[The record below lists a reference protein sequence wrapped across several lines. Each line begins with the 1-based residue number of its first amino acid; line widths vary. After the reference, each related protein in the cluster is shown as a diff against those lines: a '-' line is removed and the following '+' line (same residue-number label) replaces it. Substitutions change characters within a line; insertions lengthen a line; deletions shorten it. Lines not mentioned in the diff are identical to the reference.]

1 MSDLTTSTE
10 RALLGALL
18 TDPAQLDDLR
28 YVRVEDFEFQR
39 HREIYTAIQDV
50 HAAAPSLTGAAFADS
65 VASRLPTIDF
75 VWEIDE
81 LHALALNCPDPDHG
95 PTYARM
101 VQEAAFRRDLAEHA
115 ERIGAIAS
123 AGTEPEVISEHLALL
138 SEALGT
144 HATRF
149 GPMAEL
155 AHISDVAAGR
165 AAVEIDQTE
174 PERLARQ
181 DQVLAD
187 LMRHPEDIREVSTW
201 LGSDR
206 FAAGPRREV
215 YETIVYIDGLD
226 EPVDEITVAWNLA
239 RRAAAYDALGTDQYG
254 LQPYAGVPAY
264 ITTLRDMEVPQDAAF
279 SVGRQLLAD
288 DLSAKLAA
296 TAERMAYSASREDVS
311 PAYAIGSTASAVRQI
326 QHAHEYRQDVER
338 DYQPQ
343 RDTGRDVRYDGPTQ
357 NL

>member
-1 MSDLTTSTE
+1 
-10 RALLGALL
+10 
-18 TDPAQLDDLR
+18 
-28 YVRVEDFEFQR
+28 
-39 HREIYTAIQDV
+39 
-50 HAAAPSLTGAAFADS
+50 
-65 VASRLPTIDF
+65 
-75 VWEIDE
+75 
-81 LHALALNCPDPDHG
+81 
-95 PTYARM
+95 
-101 VQEAAFRRDLAEHA
+101 
-115 ERIGAIAS
+115 
-123 AGTEPEVISEHLALL
+123 
-138 SEALGT
+138 
-144 HATRF
+144 
-149 GPMAEL
+149 MAEL
-155 AHISDVAAGR
+155 AHISDIAAGR
-165 AAVEIDQTE
+165 AVVEIDQTE

-181 DQVLAD
+181 DLVLAD

-264 ITTLRDMEVPQDAAF
+264 ITTLRDMEVPEDAAF
-279 SVGRQLLAD
+279 AVGRQLLAD

-296 TAERMAYSASREDVS
+296 TAERMASSASREDVS
-311 PAYAIGSTASAVRQI
+311 PAHAIGSAASAVRQL

-343 RDTGRDVRYDGPTQ
+343 RDTSRDVQYDGPTQ
-357 NL
+357 SL

>member
-1 MSDLTTSTE
+1 MSDLTHSAE

-18 TDPAQLDDLR
+18 NDPAQLDALR
-28 YVRVEDFEFQR
+28 YVRATDFEASR

-50 HAAAPSLTGAAFADS
+50 RAAAPSLSGAEFADA

-75 VWEIDE
+75 VWEIEE
-81 LHALALNCPDPDHG
+81 LHDLALNCPDPDHG

-101 VQEAAFRRDLAEHA
+101 VQEAGFRRDLAGHA
-115 ERIGAIAS
+115 ERIGQIAQT
-123 AGTEPEVISEHLALL
+123 GTEPEAISEHLALL

-155 AHISDVAAGR
+155 AHISDVATGR
-165 AAVEIDQTE
+165 APVDIDQTE
-174 PERLARQ
+174 PERLVRQ

-187 LMRHPEDIREVSTW
+187 LLRHPEDIREVSTW
-201 LGSDR
+201 LSVDN
-206 FAAGPRREV
+206 FAAGMRREV
-215 YETIVYIDGLD
+215 YETIVHVDSMD

-254 LQPYAGVPAY
+254 LQPYRGAPAY
-264 ITTLRDMEVPQDAAF
+264 ISTLRELDVPEDAALV
-279 SVGRQLLAD
+279 VGRQLLAD

-296 TAERMAYSASREDVS
+296 TAERMSQTANRADVA
-311 PAYAIGSTASAVRQI
+311 PAYAIGSTANAVRQL
-326 QHAHEYRQDVER
+326 QHAHEFRQDIER
-338 DYQPQ
+338 DFQPQ
-343 RDTGRDVRYDGPTQ
+343 RGTSRDVQYDGPTQ
-357 NL
+357 SL

>member
-1 MSDLTTSTE
+1 MSDLTTSAE

-18 TDPAQLDDLR
+18 TDPAQLDELR
-28 YVRVEDFEFQR
+28 YVRTADFETEL
-39 HREIYTAIQDV
+39 HREIYAAIQRAHSD
-50 HAAAPSLTGAAFADS
+50 APSLSGAAFADR
-65 VASRLPTIDF
+65 VAGYLPTIDH
-75 VWEIDE
+75 VWELDE
-81 LHALALNCPDPDHG
+81 LHALALNCPDPDHA

-101 VQEAAFRRDLAEHA
+101 VQEAGFRRDLAEHA
-115 ERIGAIAS
+115 ERIGTIAQ

-138 SEALGT
+138 SEALST

-165 AAVEIDQTE
+165 AMVDIDQTD

-201 LGSDR
+201 LGSDN

-215 YETIVYIDGLD
+215 YETIVNIDSLD

-254 LQPYAGVPAY
+254 LQPYSGVPAY
-264 ITTLRDMEVPQDAAF
+264 IATLRDMEVPDDAALT
-279 SVGRQLLAD
+279 VGRQLLAD
-288 DLSAKLAA
+288 DLSAKLTA
-296 TAERMAYSASREDVS
+296 TAERIANSASREDVP
-311 PAYAIGSTASAVRQI
+311 PAYAIGSTANAVRQL

-343 RDTGRDVRYDGPTQ
+343 RDTGRDARYDGPTQ
-357 NL
+357 SL

>member
-1 MSDLTTSTE
+1 MSDLTTSAE

-28 YVRVEDFEFQR
+28 YVRATDFESQR
-39 HREIYTAIQDV
+39 HQEIYSAIRDV
-50 HAAAPSLTGAAFADS
+50 HQAAPSLTGAAFADS
-65 VASRLPTIDF
+65 VATRLPTIDY

-81 LHALALNCPDPDHG
+81 LHALALNCPDSDHA

-101 VQEAAFRRDLAEHA
+101 VQEAGFRRDLGEHA
-115 ERIGAIAS
+115 ERIGTIAQ

-138 SEALGT
+138 SEALST

-165 AAVEIDQTE
+165 AAVDIDQTE

-187 LMRHPEDIREVSTW
+187 LMRHPEDIREVSSW

-215 YETIVYIDGLD
+215 YETIVSIDGLD

-254 LQPYAGVPAY
+254 MQPYHGVPAY
-264 ITTLRDMEVPQDAAF
+264 IATLRDMEVPEDAAF
-279 SVGRQLLAD
+279 TVGRQLLAD

-296 TAERMAYSASREDVS
+296 TAERMANSASREDVS
-311 PAYAIGSTASAVRQI
+311 PAHAIGSTASAVRQL
-326 QHAHEYRQDVER
+326 QRTHEYRQDVER

-343 RDTGRDVRYDGPTQ
+343 RDTGRDVQYDGPTQ
-357 NL
+357 SL

>member
-1 MSDLTTSTE
+1 MSDLTTSAE

-18 TDPAQLDDLR
+18 TDPDQLNELR
-28 YVRVEDFEFQR
+28 YVRAVDFESER
-39 HREIYTAIQDV
+39 HREMYAAIQEV
-50 HAAAPSLTGAAFADS
+50 HAAAPYLSGAAFADS
-65 VASRLPTIDF
+65 VAAHLRTIDY

-81 LHALALNCPDPDHG
+81 LHALALNCPDPDHA

-101 VQEAAFRRDLAEHA
+101 VQEAGFRRDLAEHA
-115 ERIGAIAS
+115 ERIGNIAES
-123 AGTEPEVISEHLALL
+123 GTEPEVISEHLALL

-155 AHISDVAAGR
+155 AQISDIATGR
-165 AAVEIDQTE
+165 AVVDIDQTD

-201 LGSDR
+201 LSSDN

-215 YETIVYIDGLD
+215 YETIVYIDSLD

-254 LQPYAGVPAY
+254 LQPYSGVPTY
-264 ITTLRDMEVPQDAAF
+264 ITTLRDLDVPEDAALT
-279 SVGRQLLAD
+279 VGRQLLAD
-288 DLSAKLAA
+288 DLSAKLSA
-296 TAERMAYSASREDVS
+296 TAERIANSASRDDVS
-311 PAYAIGSTASAVRQI
+311 PAYAIGQAATAVRQL
-326 QHAHEYRQDVER
+326 QQAHEYRQDVER
-338 DYQPQ
+338 DYHPR
-343 RDTGRDVRYDGPTQ
+343 RDANRDVHYDGPTQ
-357 NL
+357 SL

>member
-1 MSDLTTSTE
+1 MSDLTTSAE

-18 TDPAQLDDLR
+18 TDPAQLDELR
-28 YVRVEDFEFQR
+28 YVRTADFESWR
-39 HREIYTAIQDV
+39 HREIYATIQEV
-50 HAAAPSLTGAAFADS
+50 HAAAPSLSGAAFADS
-65 VASRLPTIDF
+65 VAARLPTIDF
-75 VWEIDE
+75 AWEIDE
-81 LHALALNCPDPDHG
+81 LHALALTCPDPDHA

-101 VQEAAFRRDLAEHA
+101 VQEAGFRRDLAEHA
-115 ERIGAIAS
+115 ERIGTIAQ
-123 AGTEPEVISEHLALL
+123 AGTEPELISEHLALL

-155 AHISDVAAGR
+155 AHISDIAAGR
-165 AAVEIDQTE
+165 AMIDIDQTD

-201 LGSDR
+201 LSSDN

-215 YETIVYIDGLD
+215 YETIVYIDSLD

-264 ITTLRDMEVPQDAAF
+264 ITTLRDLDVSEDAALTL
-279 SVGRQLLAD
+279 GRQLLAD

-296 TAERMAYSASREDVS
+296 TAERMANSASRDDVS
-311 PAYAIGSTASAVRQI
+311 PAHAIGQAANAVRQL

-343 RDTGRDVRYDGPTQ
+343 READRDAQYDGPTQ
-357 NL
+357 SL

>member
-1 MSDLTTSTE
+1 MSDITMSTE

-18 TDPAQLDDLR
+18 TDPAQLDELR
-28 YVRVEDFEFQR
+28 YVRTEDFELQR
-39 HREIYTAIQDV
+39 HRDIYAAIQDV
-50 HAAAPSLTGAAFADS
+50 HAAAPSLTGVAFADH
-65 VASRLPTIDF
+65 VATRLPAMDF
-75 VWEIDE
+75 AWEFE
-81 LHALALNCPDPDHG
+81 LHTLALNTPDPDHA

-115 ERIGAIAS
+115 ERIGAIAQ
-123 AGTEPEVISEHLALL
+123 AGTEPAVISEHLALL

-155 AHISDVAAGR
+155 AHISDIASGR

-215 YETIVYIDGLD
+215 YETIVYIDSLD

-239 RRAAAYDALGTDQYG
+239 RRAAAYDALGTDQFG
-254 LQPYAGVPAY
+254 LQPYAAVPAY
-264 ITTLRDMEVPQDAAF
+264 ITTLRDMEIPEDAAF
-279 SVGRQLLAD
+279 TVGRQLLAD
-288 DLSAKLAA
+288 DLTAKLAA
-296 TAERMAYSASREDVS
+296 TAERLSNSASRDDVS
-311 PAYAIGSTASAVRQI
+311 PAYAIGSAASAVRQL
-326 QHAHEYRQDVER
+326 QHTHEYRQDVER

-343 RDTGRDVRYDGPTQ
+343 RDTGRDVQYDGPTQ
-357 NL
+357 SL

>member
-1 MSDLTTSTE
+1 MPELINSTE

-18 TDPAQLDDLR
+18 TDPAQLDELR
-28 YVRVEDFEFQR
+28 YVRAEDFESQR
-39 HREIYTAIQDV
+39 HREIYAAIQDV
-50 HAAAPSLTGAAFADS
+50 HSAAPNLSGAAFADS
-65 VASRLPTIDF
+65 VAARLPTIDY

-81 LHALALNCPDPDHG
+81 LHALALNCPDPDHA

-101 VQEAAFRRDLAEHA
+101 VQEAGFRRDLAEHA
-115 ERIGAIAS
+115 ERIGAIAQ

-215 YETIVYIDGLD
+215 FETIVYIDGLD

-254 LQPYAGVPAY
+254 LQPYTGVPAY
-264 ITTLRDMEVPQDAAF
+264 ITTLRDMEVPEDTAF
-279 SVGRQLLAD
+279 TVGRQLLAD

-296 TAERMAYSASREDVS
+296 TAERMANSASREDVS
-311 PAYAIGSTASAVRQI
+311 PAYAIGSTASAVRQL

-343 RDTGRDVRYDGPTQ
+343 RDTSRDVRYDGPTQ
-357 NL
+357 SL

>member
-1 MSDLTTSTE
+1 MPELINSTE

-18 TDPAQLDDLR
+18 TDPAQLDELR
-28 YVRVEDFEFQR
+28 YVRAEDFESQR

-50 HAAAPSLTGAAFADS
+50 HSAAPNVSGAAFADS
-65 VASRLPTIDF
+65 VASRLPTVDY
-75 VWEIDE
+75 VWEVDE
-81 LHALALNCPDPDHG
+81 LHALALNCPDPDHA

-101 VQEAAFRRDLAEHA
+101 IQEAGFRRELAEHA
-115 ERIGAIAS
+115 ERIGAIAQ
-123 AGTEPEVISEHLALL
+123 AGTEPQVISEHLALL

-201 LGSDR
+201 LGADR

-215 YETIVYIDGLD
+215 YETIIYIDGVD

-254 LQPYAGVPAY
+254 LQPYAGVPAF
-264 ITTLRDMEVPQDAAF
+264 ITALRNMEVPEDAAF
-279 SVGRQLLAD
+279 TVGRQLLAD

-296 TAERMAYSASREDVS
+296 TAEHMASSASRVDVS
-311 PAYAIGSTASAVRQI
+311 PAYAIGSTAGAVRQI
-326 QHAHEYRQDVER
+326 QRAHEYREEVER
-338 DYQPQ
+338 DCQPQ

-357 NL
+357 SL

>member
-1 MSDLTTSTE
+1 M
-10 RALLGALL
+10 
-18 TDPAQLDDLR
+18 
-28 YVRVEDFEFQR
+28 
-39 HREIYTAIQDV
+39 
-50 HAAAPSLTGAAFADS
+50 
-65 VASRLPTIDF
+65 PTIDY

-81 LHALALNCPDPDHG
+81 LHALALNCPDPDHA

-101 VQEAAFRRDLAEHA
+101 VQEAGFRRDLAEHA
-115 ERIGAIAS
+115 ERIGSIAQ

-144 HATRF
+144 HASRF

-155 AHISDVAAGR
+155 AHISEVAAGR
-165 AAVEIDQTE
+165 AVVDINQTD

-201 LGSDR
+201 LSSDN

-215 YETIVYIDGLD
+215 YETIVYIDSLD

-254 LQPYAGVPAY
+254 LQPYSGVPAY
-264 ITTLRDMEVPQDAAF
+264 ITTLRDLDVPEDAALA
-279 SVGRQLLAD
+279 VGRQLLAD
-288 DLSAKLAA
+288 DLSAKLSA
-296 TAERMAYSASREDVS
+296 TAERMANSASRDDVS
-311 PAYAIGSTASAVRQI
+311 PAFAIGQAANAVRQI

-338 DYQPQ
+338 DYQPP
-343 RDTGRDVRYDGPTQ
+343 RDADRDVQYDGPTQ
-357 NL
+357 SL

>member
-1 MSDLTTSTE
+1 MSDLTTSAE

-18 TDPAQLDDLR
+18 TDPGQLDDLR
-28 YVRVEDFEFQR
+28 YVRVEDFESPR
-39 HREIYTAIQDV
+39 HREIYTAIQDA
-50 HAAAPSLTGAAFADS
+50 HAAAPSLAGAAFTDS
-65 VASRLPTIDF
+65 VAPRLPVIESAP
-75 VWEIDE
+75 EIDE
-81 LHALALNCPDPDHG
+81 LHSLALNCPDPDHA

-101 VQEAAFRRDLAEHA
+101 VQESAFRRDLGEHA
-115 ERIGAIAS
+115 ERIGTIAQS
-123 AGTEPEVISEHLALL
+123 GTEPDVISEHLALL

-144 HATRF
+144 HAARF

-174 PERLARQ
+174 PERLVRQ

-187 LMRHPEDIREVSTW
+187 LMRHPEDIREVSNW
-201 LGSDR
+201 LGSDH

-264 ITTLRDMEVPQDAAF
+264 ITTLRDMEVPEDAAF
-279 SVGRQLLAD
+279 TVGRQLLAD

-296 TAERMAYSASREDVS
+296 TADRMAHAASREDVS
-311 PAYAIGSTASAVRQI
+311 PAYAIGSTAGAVRRL

-343 RDTGRDVRYDGPTQ
+343 RDTGPEVRYDGPTQ
-357 NL
+357 SM

>member
-1 MSDLTTSTE
+1 MSDITMSTE

-18 TDPAQLDDLR
+18 TDPGQLDELR
-28 YVRVEDFEFQR
+28 YVRTQDFEFQR

-50 HAAAPSLTGAAFADS
+50 HADAPSLTGVAFADH
-65 VASRLPTIDF
+65 VAARLPNSDF
-75 VWEIDE
+75 VWDFE
-81 LHALALNCPDPDHG
+81 LHTLALNCPDPDHG

-101 VQEAAFRRDLAEHA
+101 VQEAAFRRDLADHA
-115 ERIGAIAS
+115 ERIGAIAQ
-123 AGTEPEVISEHLALL
+123 AGTEPQVISEHLALL

-155 AHISDVAAGR
+155 AHISDIAAGR

-187 LMRHPEDIREVSTW
+187 LMRHPEDVREVSTW
-201 LGSDR
+201 LSADN

-215 YETIVYIDGLD
+215 YETIVYIDSLD
-226 EPVDEITVAWNLA
+226 EPVDEITVAWNMA

-264 ITTLRDMEVPQDAAF
+264 ISSLRELEVPEDTAF
-279 SVGRQLLAD
+279 AVGRQLLAD
-288 DLSAKLAA
+288 DLSTKLAA
-296 TAERMAYSASREDVS
+296 TAERMANTASRDDVS
-311 PAYAIGSTASAVRQI
+311 PAYAIGSAASAVRQL

-343 RDTGRDVRYDGPTQ
+343 RDTGHDVQYDGPAQ
-357 NL
+357 SL

>member
-1 MSDLTTSTE
+1 MSDLTTSAE

-18 TDPAQLDDLR
+18 TDPVQLDELR
-28 YVRVEDFEFQR
+28 YVRAEDFESQR
-39 HREIYTAIQDV
+39 HREIYAAIQDV
-50 HAAAPSLTGAAFADS
+50 HSAAPSLGGAAFADS
-65 VASRLPTIDF
+65 VATRLPTIDY

-81 LHALALNCPDPDHG
+81 LHALALNCPDPDHA

-101 VQEAAFRRDLAEHA
+101 VQEAGFRRDLAEHA
-115 ERIGAIAS
+115 DRIGTIAQ

-155 AHISDVAAGR
+155 AHISDVATGR
-165 AAVEIDQTE
+165 AMVDIDQASA
-174 PERLARQ
+174 ERLARQ

-201 LGSDR
+201 LGSDN
-206 FAAGPRREV
+206 FAAGHRREV

-254 LQPYAGVPAY
+254 LQPYSGVPAY
-264 ITTLRDMEVPQDAAF
+264 ITTLRDLEVPEDAALT
-279 SVGRQLLAD
+279 VGRQLLAD
-288 DLSAKLAA
+288 DLSAKLTA
-296 TAERMAYSASREDVS
+296 TAERMANNASRDDVS
-311 PAYAIGSTASAVRQI
+311 PAYAIGSAANAVRQL

-343 RDTGRDVRYDGPTQ
+343 RDADRDVQYDGPTQ
-357 NL
+357 SL